1 MLDIKFIR
9 ENKDLIAMAVQK
21 KHLKFD
27 VEELLKLDDAR
38 RALLLIVEQKRFE
51 HNQKSQHMSQTKI
64 PERRMLLLEE
74 LRAEKAGLEEQEEKL
89 KEIMV
94 KWQALMLHVPNV
106 PDISVPNGESDQ
118 DNKEVRVWGTP
129 KEFGTPPKNHSEL
142 MESCDLA
149 DFIRGGDVAGFR
161 GYFLKNE
168 GALLSLALWQFTL
181 EYFAKKG
188 FTFMSEDDRKEIL
201 ESLASVDEV
210 VLTEHIKDDP
220 DRSICRELRKIH
232 PDIFANGGDRTPED
246 AQNKDSSLNPEAE
259 LCRELGIETVWNVGK
274 GGKIRSSTEL
284 VARFKKGEG
293 QGKIGA

>member
-1 MLDIKFIR
+1 MV
-9 ENKDLIAMAVQK
+9 AVSGGW
-21 KHLKFD
+21 D
-27 VEELLKLDDAR
+27 
-38 RALLLIVEQKRFE
+38 
-51 HNQKSQHMSQTKI
+51 
-64 PERRMLLLEE
+64 P
-74 LRAEKAGLEEQEEKL
+74 
-89 KEIMV
+89 
-94 KWQALMLHVPNV
+94 LHVGHIRLINEAKKL
-106 PDISVPNGESDQ
+106 GERLVVILNN
-118 DNKEVRVWGTP
+118 DNW
-129 KEFGTPPKNHSEL
+129 
-142 MESCDLA
+142 
-149 DFIRGGDVAGFR
+149 
-161 GYFLKNE
+161 
-168 GALLSLALWQFTL
+168 LLT
-181 EYFAKKG
+181 KKG